1 MEAKTTHTPGPWEV
15 GKDGHG
21 KDGWVYCDDATGS
34 AIANT
39 NVALS
44 TIPQAQRA
52 ANAALIA
59 AAPELYEALK
69 ELVELKA
76 MSDANGPR
84 AVYEE
89 RKPIAWENAR
99 AALSRVDQGKEQGGE

>member
-1 MEAKTTHTPGPWEV
+1 VEACNGSPVAVMSFPD
-15 GKDGHG
+15 DG
-21 KDGWVYCDDATGS
+21 DC
-34 AIANT
+34 N
-39 NVALS
+39 
-44 TIPQAQRA
+44 

>member
-1 MEAKTTHTPGPWEV
+1 MEAKTEEPIGCVNTDREIWREREGDFYADSIHVTKG
-15 GKDGHG
+15 G
-21 KDGWVYCDDATGS
+21 
-34 AIANT
+34 AIGINCGGF
-39 NVALS
+39 VS
-44 TIPQAQRA
+44 VRPVRFWH
-52 ANAALIA
+52 

-99 AALSRVDQGKEQGGE
+99 AALSRVEEQINE